1 MKPLR
6 GFHLLSF
13 HFVKAMKQT
22 IHLAIQYIYLTWTN
36 SHLTHIFS
44 IPEIQKCAKREQIIF
59 LCIPEIQMFA
69 KREQIIFLYLKFK
82 WVQNGNK

>member
-44 IPEIQKCAKREQIIF
+44 IPEIQ
-59 LCIPEIQMFA
+59 MFA